1 MKKQM
6 VISATEYAKKM
17 GITRQAVAKRL
28 IKGDSLPGIKFYYKS
43 GTGKTSHYILIM
55 E

>member
-1 MKKQM
+1 M